1 LSLLNEEVDDY
12 HALFMEWQRSCFRN
26 DLDKLMRHTETF
38 QGMDK
43 ELQKTYLKYC
53 IDKVRK
59 AMELSAGGIDALRLQ
74 ESEAQ
79 ELTNLGKIFSLP
91 LIGLL
96 MEQLETAFY
105 HIDRNASARM
115 VFFDTSMIMANGYR
129 TLRKNQ

>member
-1 LSLLNEEVDDY
+1 
-12 HALFMEWQRSCFRN
+12 M
-26 DLDKLMRHTETF
+26 
-38 QGMDK
+38 
-43 ELQKTYLKYC
+43 
-53 IDKVRK
+53 DKVRK
-59 AMELSAGGIDALRLQ
+59 AMVLSAGGIDALRLQ
-74 ESEAQ
+74 DSEVQ

-129 TLRKNQ
+129 NLRK